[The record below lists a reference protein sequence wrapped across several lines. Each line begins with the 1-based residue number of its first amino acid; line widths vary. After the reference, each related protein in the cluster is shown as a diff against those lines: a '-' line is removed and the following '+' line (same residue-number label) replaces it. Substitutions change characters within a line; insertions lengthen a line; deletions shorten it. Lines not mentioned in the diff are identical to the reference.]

1 MKDATLYLLHIR
13 ECTDRITRYT
23 HGGKKAFLADE
34 MIQDAVLHN
43 LQILA
48 ESTQRL
54 DEDLKANHPE
64 IDWLGFPGLE
74 ISLCTSTSASIPCV
88 SGTSS
93 NNIFPSLRGQS
104 PGCWKRS
111 EMNKPS
117 PTTRGMP
124 GNASSTRTRSAV
136 P

>member
-64 IDWLGFPGLE
+64 IDWLGFPGLK

-93 NNIFPSLRGQS
+93 NNISLSFGDSRPDAG
-104 PGCWKRS
+104 
-111 EMNKPS
+111 
-117 PTTRGMP
+117 
-124 GNASSTRTRSAV
+124 GNRRWVSDHKAFIDDEI
-136 P
+136 